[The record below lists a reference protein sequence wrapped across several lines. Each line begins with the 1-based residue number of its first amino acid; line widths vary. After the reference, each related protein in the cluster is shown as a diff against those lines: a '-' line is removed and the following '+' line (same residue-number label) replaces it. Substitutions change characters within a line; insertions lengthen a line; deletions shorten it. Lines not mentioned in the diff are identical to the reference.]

1 MNSVYKLKGAFI
13 REIIKDTNNSIYNII
28 YIPISRIL
36 MQNEIIT
43 VITYKVELLNCDTT
57 ALYY

>member
-1 MNSVYKLKGAFI
+1 MNSVYKWKGAFI
-13 REIIKDTNNSIYNII
+13 REIIKNTNNSIYNII

-43 VITYKVELLNCDTT
+43 VITYKVELLNCDKT

>member
-1 MNSVYKLKGAFI
+1 MNSVYKWKGAFI
-13 REIIKDTNNSIYNII
+13 REIIKNTNNSIYNII

>member
-1 MNSVYKLKGAFI
+1 MNSVYKWKGAFI

-36 MQNEIIT
+36 MQNVIIT